1 MSLRRAVAPSG
12 KTPPRSS
19 KALLTSAFDSIAR
32 AQEQI
37 ERSHK
42 IMARSHEII
51 ARIRRSLAKAYHIKQ
66 VLARPQERRSAN
78 DQMLQ

>member
-12 KTPPRSS
+12 KTPPISS
-19 KALLTSAFDSIAR
+19 KALLGSACESIAR

-51 ARIRRSLAKAYHIKQ
+51 ARIRRSLAKAYRIQQ
-66 VLARPQERRSAN
+66 VLAGPQERHSAN
-78 DQMLQ
+78 DRKLQ